1 MNFYASEANGNHSDS
16 LSLIEPDS
24 HFPDAIVVPD
34 ADLLIH
40 GSYHRSGLDLVLTGR
55 DGHHHVI
62 ASYFASE
69 HPPALAAPDGAH
81 FSADMVELL
90 AGSPAPHEY
99 AQAQGQTAAAADSI
113 GKIQKIAGDVSV
125 QRNGVSVALNVGDV
139 VYKSDV
145 IVTGTDAKCGLTFP
159 DGTALEILPNSRMA
173 LNEYDYDAKS
183 TSNQALF
190 TLVEGTFGFVA
201 GKVAHTGD
209 MKIGT
214 PVATMGIRG
223 TTGVVQEVNSANGG
237 TTYSYSVY
245 DDPGTSHS
253 GSWDMFVD
261 NPDGTESLALT
272 VSQPGFVTFV
282 TLRGLHEPRLIS
294 TVPLTASQIDAA
306 RLIMNDLSELAG
318 LAGPHSIGIPG
329 SGDNPLL
336 QLPPNF
342 QPEIFSNGPNVT
354 YNYQFLPPP
363 GPAAPQNPQDPVVQT
378 ATTASNVFIWSSP
391 NNQIFPNGSFWNLG
405 AAPIS
410 ADDIVVILTG
420 ISQYTENF
428 TFQSLTIDGSAQNG
442 GLPPG
447 ELDMMGGGLTV
458 TNGLDVAGT
467 LLLQGDPP
475 TFTSYGTSIV
485 ETTGEIIAQ
494 GAGTVV
500 EFMPDPSNPNPAFV
514 LVSNFGLIAAESG
527 GLVEFLETSVTNEAA
542 ATSTAQP
549 GLIESI
555 GAGSLVLFEGGSTLD
570 NGGTVI
576 AKDSGTIEF
585 LHAGTVVNEP
595 GSNSGG
601 VETAPGEI
609 ESTGA
614 AIIFTDTDLDNF
626 GGVTAN
632 SFGTITFS
640 GATIVN
646 EAGVPSG
653 EDASPGGEIEATN
666 DGLIGITGGKIVN
679 EAGATLDAEFG
690 GLIDITSAEVD
701 NNQGAFIT
709 ASHYAEIDLFSTNLN
724 NEGIVAAEDHSSIVI
739 GDFGGGS
746 VANLGT
752 IEALDHSTVLFVDDA
767 VTNYDQA
774 TGQGDGVIA
783 AIGCGAVVE
792 LLSSTIAGGTL
803 ETRDG
808 GAIEIISPESDQTNT
823 VVFNGSVEAVTVDG
837 FVQVE
842 PGATLELVGTI
853 DNNGTIDVDSPTSGS
868 DLAVDG
874 TVELRGSGVVTLD
887 GPGDEITGV
896 GGSDPLLENYSDIAG
911 SGKIGGGGL
920 MLINEA
926 TGTIDADG
934 GRFSSLV
941 IDTGKN
947 TITNDGLMEAVWY
960 SVLNIDSQLNNF
972 GNVIASGGGDVVFA
986 ADLLNESGGHVES
999 TFGGAVTLDDIKIT
1013 NDACALIEADGA
1025 CSIVSIAYDVVD
1037 NDGLVEAKNGGGVFV
1052 ANSFID
1058 NTGGTFAADGW
1069 GSVIDLSNVLIS
1081 EGNLETS
1088 FGGLIQTVCGV
1099 STLSDVSISGDLA
1112 VSSGTT
1118 LILDDGTT
1126 MDDGVIF
1133 VAKGATLDIEASTGA
1148 TLSGVTIINFGTVN
1162 VDCDYDTSPVTLT
1175 LDDASSVFGGTI
1187 SIGDRGTL
1195 AIGSGG
1201 AMLDGVDVDVGPHGN
1216 IVVGPS
1222 APPGLS
1228 LAIDEEVHAPSAI
1241 LTLDDGTNVG
1251 GGTLTVEHDAELQ
1264 IEHGPR
1270 GPGAT
1275 LDGVNVNDFGIIQ
1288 VDAPSA
1294 ATTLTLDDGTE
1305 LSGGG
1310 LLSIGL
1316 SGLVDIE
1323 GAWGAIFNGI
1333 DVDVSGHGSLAIGL
1347 DSISNLTIAQTVDF
1361 DGAGTVFLDSQS
1373 DWIIGSGHG
1382 ATLDNDIAIQGE
1394 GTIGGPLE
1402 LVNEASGVIDA
1413 DIAGKILTIHTGNAF
1428 DNMGTL
1434 EASHGGILQIDD
1446 PVQNFGGNALIEGG
1460 ILDFVS
1466 TTNVNHITFD
1476 NGIGT
1481 PSYGEL
1487 IFNDLSAGYS
1497 ATIDGF
1503 AGKEGD
1509 LGHSDAIDLA
1519 HVQRSAISYSEHNG
1533 NTTITIQEG
1542 HGAVAVLTLAGF
1554 TGDLDLDS
1562 DGHGGTLITDPPPT
1576 DSGATPASPIVS
1588 SAATADGD
1596 AGMITF
1602 ADADTSSTPT
1612 ATVTPESSNDLG
1624 QFGLGAVTESNG
1636 SASVE
1641 FDFNGDQVHLASGQT
1656 LTQSYNVSLTDAQN
1670 PAADQSQAV
1679 SVTIGGPGNDNF
1691 VFTPGVG
1698 ADTVLNFNPQQDTIE
1713 FDHFTNVQTVQE
1725 LQSLITTNTH
1735 GDAVID
1741 LGNHDSVTLANTTT
1755 AQLQQA
1761 IQNGHVILH

>member
-1 MNFYASEANGNHSDS
+1 MNFYASAANGNHSDS

-55 DGHHHVI
+55 DGQHHVI

-99 AQAQGQTAAAADSI
+99 AQAQGQTAAPADSI
-113 GKIQKIAGDVSV
+113 GKIQKVSGDVSV

-139 VYKSDV
+139 VYKSDI
-145 IVTGTDAKCGLTFP
+145 IVTGVDAKCGLTFP

-485 ETTGEIIAQ
+485 ESTGEIIAQ

-500 EFMPDPSNPNPAFV
+500 EFMPDPSNPTPAFV

-555 GAGSLVLFEGGSTLD
+555 GAGSLVLFEAGSTLD
-570 NGGTVI
+570 NGGTVT

-585 LHAGTVVNEP
+585 LHAGTVINEP

-609 ESTGA
+609 ESTAA

-626 GGVTAN
+626 GGVSAD
-632 SFGTITFS
+632 SYGTITFS
-640 GATIVN
+640 DATIVN
-646 EAGVPSG
+646 EAGTTSG
-653 EDASPGGEIEATN
+653 EDSSPGGEIEAKN
-666 DGLIGITGGKIVN
+666 DGFIGITGGKIVN

-701 NNQGAFIT
+701 NNQFAVIT
-709 ASHYAEIDLFSTNLN
+709 ASHNAEIDLLDTNLS
-724 NEGIVAAEDHSSIVI
+724 NEGTVAAEDHSRIVI
-739 GDFGGGS
+739 GAFDSGS
-746 VANLGT
+746 VTNLGT
-752 IEALDHSTVLFVDDA
+752 IEALDHSTVLFVDGA
-767 VTNYDQA
+767 VTNYNQV

-783 AIGCGAVVE
+783 AFGAGAVAE
-792 LLSSTIAGGTL
+792 LLSTTIVGGTL

-808 GAIEIISPESDQTNT
+808 GAIEIISPEPDVTNV
-823 VVFNGSVEAVTVDG
+823 VVFDGSGEAVTVDG

-842 PGATLELVGTI
+842 PGATLKLVGTI
-853 DNNGTIDVDSPTSGS
+853 DNDGTIDVDSATSGS

-896 GGSDPLLENYSDIAG
+896 GGDPLLENYSNIAG

-920 MLINEA
+920 TLFNEA
-926 TGTIDADG
+926 TGTIDADD
-934 GRFSSLV
+934 GRFRPLV
-941 IDTGKN
+941 IDTGKD
-947 TITNDGLMEAVWY
+947 TITNDGLVEAVCY
-960 SVLNIDSQLNNF
+960 SVLAIESQLDNF
-972 GNVIASGGGDVVFA
+972 GRVIASSGEVVVA
-986 ADLLNESGGHVES
+986 ADLLNESGGYVGS

-1013 NDACALIEADGA
+1013 NDASALIEADGA
-1025 CSIVSIAYDVVD
+1025 CSIVNIAYDLVD
-1037 NDGLVEAKNGGGVFV
+1037 NDGLVEAKNGGSVFV

-1058 NTGGTFAADGW
+1058 NIGGTFAADGW

-1081 EGNLETS
+1081 QGNLETS
-1088 FGGLIQTVCGV
+1088 SGGLIQTVCGV

-1112 VSSGTT
+1112 VGSGTT

-1148 TLSGVTIINFGTVN
+1148 TLSGVTIIDYGTVN
-1162 VDCDYDTSPVTLT
+1162 VDYNYDTSPVTLT
-1175 LDDASSVFGGTI
+1175 LDDASSVFSGTI
-1187 SIGDRGTL
+1187 AIGDRGTL
-1195 AIGSGG
+1195 AVGSGG

-1222 APPGLS
+1222 ASPGLS
-1228 LAIDEEVHAPSAI
+1228 LAVDEEMQAPSAI
-1241 LTLDDGTNVG
+1241 LTLDDGTNVS

-1264 IEHGPR
+1264 IEHGIR

-1275 LDGVNVNDFGIIQ
+1275 LEGVNVNDFGVIQ
-1288 VDAPSA
+1288 VDAPTV

-1305 LSGGG
+1305 LSGSG
-1310 LLSIGL
+1310 LLSIGP

-1576 DSGATPASPIVS
+1576 DSGATAASPIVS

-1636 SASVE
+1636 SSSVE

>member
-1 MNFYASEANGNHSDS
+1 MNFYASPANGSHSDS

-55 DGHHHVI
+55 DGQHHVI

-81 FSADMVELL
+81 LSADMVELL

-139 VYKSDV
+139 VYKSDI
-145 IVTGTDAKCGLTFP
+145 IVTGADAKCGLTFP

-223 TTGVVQEVNSANGG
+223 TTGVVQEVSSPNGD

-282 TLRGLHEPRLIS
+282 TSRGLHEPRLIS
-294 TVPLTASQIDAA
+294 TVPLTASQLDAA
-306 RLIMNDLSELAG
+306 RLIINDLSDLAG

-329 SGDNPLL
+329 SGDNPLQ
-336 QLPPNF
+336 QLPPNLL
-342 QPEIFSNGPNVT
+342 PELFGNGPNVT

-363 GPAAPQNPQDPVVQT
+363 GPAAPQNPLIPVIQT
-378 ATTASNVFIWSSP
+378 TTTASNVFIWSSP
-391 NNQIFPNGSFWNLG
+391 NNQIFPNPSFWNLG
-405 AAPIS
+405 AAPSS

-447 ELDMMGGGLTV
+447 ELDMMAGGLTV

-485 ETTGEIIAQ
+485 ESTGEIIAQ

-542 ATSTAQP
+542 AASTAQP

-555 GAGSLVLFEGGSTLD
+555 GAGSLVLFEGGSTLN
-570 NGGTVI
+570 NGGTVA
-576 AKDSGTIEF
+576 AKDGGTIEF
-585 LHAGTVVNEP
+585 LHAGTVTNDP

-626 GGVTAN
+626 GGVSAD
-632 SFGTITFS
+632 SYGTITFS
-640 GATIVN
+640 DATIVN
-646 EAGVPSG
+646 EAGTTSG
-653 EDASPGGEIEATN
+653 ENSSPGGEIEAKN
-666 DGLIGITGGKIVN
+666 DGFIGITGGKVVN
-679 EAGATLDAEFG
+679 EAGATLDAKFG

-701 NNQGAFIT
+701 NNQFAVIT
-709 ASHYAEIDLFSTNLN
+709 ASHNAEIDLLDTNLN
-724 NEGIVAAEDHSSIVI
+724 NEGTVAAEDHSRIVI
-739 GDFGGGS
+739 GAFDSGS
-746 VANLGT
+746 VTNLGT
-752 IEALDHSTVLFVDDA
+752 IEALDHSTVLFVDGA
-767 VTNYDQA
+767 VTNYDQS
-774 TGQGDGVIA
+774 TGQGDGVIGA
-783 AIGCGAVVE
+783 FGPGAIAE
-792 LLSSTIAGGTL
+792 LLSTTIVGGTL
-803 ETRDG
+803 ETRHG
-808 GAIEIISPESDQTNT
+808 GAIEIISPEPGVTNV
-823 VVFNGSVEAVTVDG
+823 VVFDGSGEAVTVDG

-842 PGATLELVGTI
+842 PGATLKLVGTI
-853 DNNGTIDVDSPTSGS
+853 DNDGTIDVDSATSGS

-874 TVELRGSGVVTLD
+874 TVELHGSGVVTLD

-896 GGSDPLLENYSDIAG
+896 GGAPLLENYSNIAG
-911 SGKIGGGGL
+911 GGTIGGGGL
-920 MLINEA
+920 KLFNEA
-926 TGTIDADG
+926 TGTIDADD

-947 TITNDGLMEAVWY
+947 TVTNDGLMEAVWY
-960 SVLNIDSQLNNF
+960 SALNIDSQLDNL
-972 GNVIASGGGDVVFA
+972 GNVIASWGGDVVVA
-986 ADLLNESGGHVES
+986 ADLLNASGGHVES
-999 TFGGAVTLDDIKIT
+999 TFGGTVTLDDIKIT
-1013 NDACALIEADGA
+1013 NDASALIEADGA
-1025 CSIVSIAYDVVD
+1025 CSIVNIAYDVVD
-1037 NDGLVEAKNGGGVFV
+1037 NAGLVEAKNGGSVFV
-1052 ANSFID
+1052 TNSFVD
-1058 NTGGTFAADGW
+1058 NIGGTFAADGS
-1069 GSVIDLSNVLIS
+1069 GSVIDLSNALIS
-1081 EGNLETS
+1081 QGNLETS
-1088 FGGLIQTVCGV
+1088 CGGLIQTVCGV

-1112 VSSGTT
+1112 VGSGTT

-1126 MDDGVIF
+1126 MDGGVIF
-1133 VAKGATLDIEASTGA
+1133 VAKGATLDIETSTGA
-1148 TLSGVTIINFGTVN
+1148 TLSDVSVINYGTVN
-1162 VDCDYDTSPVTLT
+1162 VDYNYDTSPVTLT

-1195 AIGSGG
+1195 AIGDGG
-1201 AMLDGVDVDVGPHGN
+1201 AVLDGVDVDVGSHGN
-1216 IVVGPS
+1216 VVVGPP
-1222 APPGLS
+1222 ALS
-1228 LAIDEEVHAPSAI
+1228 LAVNEETQGAPSAI
-1241 LTLDDGTNVG
+1241 LTLDDGTNVS
-1251 GGTLTVEHDAELQ
+1251 GGTLTVEHGAELQ
-1264 IEHGPR
+1264 IEHGSR

-1275 LDGVNVNDFGIIQ
+1275 LEGVTVNDFGVVQ
-1288 VDAPSA
+1288 VDAPSV

-1310 LLSIGL
+1310 LLSIGP

-1323 GAWGAIFNGI
+1323 TLWGAIFNGI

-1347 DSISNLTIAQTVDF
+1347 NSISKLTIAQTVDF
-1361 DGAGTVFLDSQS
+1361 DGAGTVFLDNQS

-1402 LVNEASGVIDA
+1402 LVNEASGAIDA

-1466 TTNVNHITFD
+1466 TTNVNQITFD

-1487 IFNDLSAGYS
+1487 IYNDLSAGYS

-1562 DGHGGTLITDPPPT
+1562 DGHGGTLITDPPST
-1576 DSGATPASPIVS
+1576 DPGATAPVVS
-1588 SAATADGD
+1588 SSATADGD
-1596 AGMITF
+1596 AGTVTF
-1602 ADADTSSTPT
+1602 ADADSSSTPT
-1612 ATVTPESSNDLG
+1612 ATVAPESSNDLG
-1624 QFGLGAVTESNG
+1624 QFSLGAVTDNNG
-1636 SASVE
+1636 STSVE
-1641 FDFNGDQVHLASGQT
+1641 FGFNGDQVHPASGEA

-1670 PAADQSQAV
+1670 PAADQSQTV

-1713 FDHFTNVQTVQE
+1713 FDHFANVQTVQE

-1761 IQNGHVILH
+1761 IQAGHVLLH